1 MQGCSQPRGWWFCVD
16 PREVCDGWVGE
27 GMEADS
33 SSSRAPQESALRS
46 VTPHGFPVPS
56 CGLNGV
62 SMLQLLFHQMAG
74 HGPLELRLLEPLA
87 AGVAAGD
94 QVGSSVAGWM

>member
-1 MQGCSQPRGWWFCVD
+1 MQGCSQPRGWWFSVD
-16 PREVCDGWVGE
+16 LREVCDGWVGE

-33 SSSRAPQESALRS
+33 SSSRALQESALHS
-46 VTPHGFPVPS
+46 ITPHGFPVPS
-56 CGLNGV
+56 CGLNRV
-62 SMLQLLFHQMAG
+62 STLQLLFHQVAG

-94 QVGSSVAGWM
+94 QVGSSEAGWM